1 MEKAKKKM
9 TEEQEQQMIAF
20 ENKLINYVLPA
31 VGLAAFIIGLV
42 GFILTIS
49 NNVGVAIFLLV
60 LALLGAGAVA
70 YGVLQYLK
78 ARKQK
83 LFKEEKEPS
92 KEPENKQ

>member
-42 GFILTIS
+42 GFILTIAHD
-49 NNVGVAIFLLV
+49 VGVGIFLLV

-70 YGVLQYLK
+70 YGVIQYLK